1 MCLLRCCGGDGELF
15 LLVLVTLLPRLA
27 FLSVDA
33 LDLGTLSTFLE
44 FDLLLCG
51 GGAVDLLRLRLLR
64 SLLAAYLL
72 C

>member
-15 LLVLVTLLPRLA
+15 LLVLVTLLPRL

-44 FDLLLCG
+44 FDLFLCG
-51 GGAVDLLRLRLLR
+51 GGAVDLLRLRLR
-64 SLLAAYLL
+64 PLLAARLP

>member
-15 LLVLVTLLPRLA
+15 LLVLVTLLPRP
-27 FLSVDA
+27 VDA

-44 FDLLLCG
+44 FDLFLCG
-51 GGAVDLLRLRLLR
+51 GGAVDLLRLRLR
-64 SLLAAYLL
+64 PLLAARLP